1 MYPAT
6 VYIQIQYH
14 SLMADRETSENSHT
28 EHSSLHSAG
37 RGHLDFPRVIIITH
51 SSVPV
56 LRQPSRWEL

>member
-1 MYPAT
+1 
-6 VYIQIQYH
+6 
-14 SLMADRETSENSHT
+14 MADRETSENSHT

-37 RGHLDFPRVIIITH
+37 RGHLDFPRVIITH